1 MIPLEFVSSRA
12 LRVVRKVVG
21 QPRLNNQVMHGWV
34 GQDTDTLS
42 IHMFSTAPKAKCQDW
57 LRLLASARR
66 RFGLPIHGGLLL
78 PCCPGSSLTVLAAA
92 PSTAAP
98 AAPAA
103 TASAIGAASSTVPSA
118 ANSVI
123 GARLADFAHG
133 WYVKGQV
140 RALGLD
146 LR

>member
-1 MIPLEFVSSRA
+1 M
-12 LRVVRKVVG
+12 RKVVG
-21 QPRLNNQVMHGWV
+21 QSHLNNQVTHGWV

-42 IHMFSTAPKAKCQDW
+42 IHMFPITPKAKCLDW
-57 LRLLASARR
+57 LRFLASVRR
-66 RFGLPIHGGLLL
+66 RFGLSIHGVLLL
-78 PCCPGSSLTVLAAA
+78 PCCSGSSLTVLAAA

-98 AAPAA
+98 AAPTA

-118 ANSVI
+118 ANNVT

-133 WYVKGQV
+133 WYVKGQA
-140 RALGLD
+140 RALGVD